1 MVYTS
6 FNTIADTMRE
16 CDCIRWK
23 VYDSDENLM
32 RHSNPPQST
41 QSAQA
46 IETLR
51 VFLDG
56 LAGGGYVL
64 CIIFIRKA
72 TEADENGRTKMRKG
86 GDTAN
91 SSFSFFYKIGEA
103 ANMQQP
109 TQRGIAGGG
118 DMFQEVMKL
127 QLQLLEQKNQFE
139 KNELLRELKELKK
152 ENKGSYLETAIE
164 AMAKN
169 IVKEWRATGGGQP
182 VSGVPVKE
190 ETAAPVA
197 GNEPAPEANPDK
209 VNAIKRCARSAAKVI
224 ATAEKFGGNG
234 EDVAEGFEDFAKLAE
249 TNPAKLMEI
258 MQQIKTAASE

>member
-103 ANMQQP
+103 ANIQQP
-109 TQRGIAGGG
+109 LQRNLPGGG
-118 DMFQEVMKL
+118 FDLFNENMKL

-139 KNELLRELKELKK
+139 KAELLRELKELKK
-152 ENKGSYLETAIE
+152 ENKSGYLETAIE
-164 AMAKN
+164 TMAKH
-169 IVKEWRATGGGQP
+169 IVKELKSGDNKP